1 MELEDLCQNCI
12 CEALHML
19 GDDPVLAVERLGEAE
34 LPCDH
39 TIWGPGFAYQL
50 VRITYPL
57 A

>member
-1 MELEDLCQNCI
+1 
-12 CEALHML
+12 ML